1 MNKKIDEN
9 CIFCKIVEGI
19 IPASKIV
26 ENDFVI
32 AFNDIN
38 PLFKKHILVIPKKH
52 IESFDKLEETEE
64 DDKYM
69 LEIQKAIKN
78 IAKLENI
85 NESGYR
91 VVTNIGEDA
100 GQTVKHLHFH
110 VLGGENMPFE
120 NND

>member
-38 PLFKKHILVIPKKH
+38 PLFKKHI
-52 IESFDKLEETEE
+52 ESFDKLEETEE
-64 DDKYM
+64 DYKYM

-120 NND
+120 NNN